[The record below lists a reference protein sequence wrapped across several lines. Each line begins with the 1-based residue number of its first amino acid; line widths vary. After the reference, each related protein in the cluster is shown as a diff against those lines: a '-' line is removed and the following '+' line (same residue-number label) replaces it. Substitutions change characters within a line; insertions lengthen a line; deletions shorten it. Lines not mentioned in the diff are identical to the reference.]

1 MCRNLD
7 PFIKGVVKHD
17 LIKGLNKPL
26 PPLLAISQKRLTALN
41 IRESTF
47 GLCKITRLKFELWF
61 LKKEQPISK
70 SEVKQMAYHFN
81 NRIKIVKEVSTG
93 PYPDDKEEK
102 VISSPWADIK
112 TMKGSEYLLNN
123 VTASEE
129 PTRFIIRYRQGID
142 TTQRIKWNGKNYNIE
157 SVANDNGMNQTL
169 TIFATGYE

>member
-1 MCRNLD
+1 
-7 PFIKGVVKHD
+7 
-17 LIKGLNKPL
+17 
-26 PPLLAISQKRLTALN
+26 
-41 IRESTF
+41 
-47 GLCKITRLKFELWF
+47 
-61 LKKEQPISK
+61 
-70 SEVKQMAYHFN
+70 MAHHFN
-81 NRIKIVKEVSTG
+81 TRIKIVKEVSTG

-157 SVANDNGMNQTL
+157 SVANDNGMNRTL